1 MIPTADVV
9 EVHADRQSVVLGDD
23 GEVVEVWEY
32 FALNINEFAAAKTI
46 VDHFDANPAHL
57 ASKEMDFLGL
67 FLRAKLT
74 LKRQQIAFAREQ
86 AAKAVI
92 AKARE
97 QSRSVVGIARSFVGF
112 SKGVYAAVA
121 HNPSPF
127 ALAVVMAVMLW
138 LR

>member
-9 EVHADRQSVVLGDD
+9 EVQADRQSVALGND

-32 FALNINEFAAAKTI
+32 FALNIDDFAAAKTI
-46 VDHFDANPAHL
+46 VDHFDANPGHL
-57 ASKEMDFLGL
+57 TSKGVDFLGL

-74 LKRQQIAFAREQ
+74 LKRQQIAFAQEQ
-86 AAKAVI
+86 AARAAI
-92 AKARE
+92 AKVRE
-97 QSRSVVGIARSFVGF
+97 QSRSVVGIAKSFVGF
-112 SKGVYAAVA
+112 VKSVHAAVA
-121 HNPSPF
+121 HNPSPL